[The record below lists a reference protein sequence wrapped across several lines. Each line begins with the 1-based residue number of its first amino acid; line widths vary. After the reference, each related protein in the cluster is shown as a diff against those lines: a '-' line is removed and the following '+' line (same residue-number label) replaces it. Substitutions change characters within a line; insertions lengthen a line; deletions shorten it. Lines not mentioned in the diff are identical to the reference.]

1 MMAYVAKQV
10 ADIADMPRG
19 GPDASCLDRLLQT
32 VAPEYLDRDDVADE
46 VKRGIVGALDRLGT
60 LFREHDRNA
69 DLVLRE
75 VADVADPK
83 ILELGAGHGAL
94 SRIVLDQHP
103 TAQVTVSDVNP
114 DSVAAIA
121 ASDLGRHPARDG
133 ARHRRD
139 RPSTPPTAP
148 STWRCSRCPSTTCAP
163 EQAAQVLAEGTRVAD
178 RLLVIDL
185 PRPPSL
191 LHLAKLATFAP
202 FVLWWPFAHDGFVSS
217 LRAYSPSALRAL
229 AAHADLDVEV
239 STSPFDR
246 AGGAGPPEAVI
257 SRFACAVG
265 TEPVASTPWAKRS
278 STPATTA
285 RTGRSTGARFSCAST
300 CSKPC
305 WRSPVSSSTVR

>member
-32 VAPEYLDRDDVADE
+32 DRAEYLDRDDVDDK
-46 VKRGIVGALDRLGT
+46 VKRGIVGTLDRVGT
-60 LFREHDRNA
+60 LFGEHDRNA
-69 DLVLRE
+69 ALVLRE
-75 VADVADPK
+75 VADVPDPT

-103 TAQVTVSDVNP
+103 TAHVTISDVNP

-121 ASDLGRHPARDG
+121 ASDLGRHPRATVRTIDATAIDAADG
-133 ARHRRD
+133 SFDLAVFALSFHHL
-139 RPSTPPTAP
+139 
-148 STWRCSRCPSTTCAP
+148 AP
-163 EQAAQVLAEGTRVAD
+163 EQAAAVLAEGARVAD

-191 LHLAKLATFAP
+191 LHLAKLAALAP
-202 FVLWWPFAHDGFVSS
+202 LALWWPFAHDGFVSS

-246 AGGAGPPEAVI
+246 QVVLA
-257 SRFACAVG
+257 RR
-265 TEPVASTPWAKRS
+265 KR
-278 STPATTA
+278 
-285 RTGRSTGARFSCAST
+285 
-300 CSKPC
+300 
-305 WRSPVSSSTVR
+305 